1 MEPNETNA
9 LEEAVQKGD
18 LLESALKNII
28 GFTEYEGMPEWVGA
42 SLSELIEQ
50 SKWDELNDRFYK
62 NLSFGTGGMRGRT
75 IGRVVTEA
83 ERGGN
88 AITQTPK
95 YAAVGSN
102 TLNEITLIRATKALC
117 VYLKQWMAEQ
127 GAMEQPRL
135 VVAHDVRHFS
145 Q

>member
-1 MEPNETNA
+1 
-9 LEEAVQKGD
+9 
-18 LLESALKNII
+18 
-28 GFTEYEGMPEWVGA
+28 MPEWVDA

-88 AITQTPK
+88 AIKQTPK

-102 TLNEITLIRATKALC
+102 TLNEITLIRATQSTICLHEA
-117 VYLKQWMAEQ
+117 MDGRAGDH
-127 GAMEQPRL
+127 GATTL
-135 VVAHDVRHFS
+135 GGCS
-145 Q
+145 

>member
-1 MEPNETNA
+1 
-9 LEEAVQKGD
+9 
-18 LLESALKNII
+18 
-28 GFTEYEGMPEWVGA
+28 
-42 SLSELIEQ
+42 
-50 SKWDELNDRFYK
+50 
-62 NLSFGTGGMRGRT
+62 MRGRT

-88 AITQTPK
+88 AIKQTPK

-102 TLNEITLIRATKALC
+102 TLNEITLIRATKALF

-127 GAMEQPRL
+127 GIMEQPRL

-145 Q
+145 QKFSEWVACAWVEMGGYAMTFDGPGSTPQLSFTVRNRYARGVVITATTTYR